1 MKRRRPTTMIRRLP
15 MKGWRPTTMEKP
27 TTMVRSPTMMATKP
41 LTREDIHAVSPR
53 AVHAHTLLVVC

>member
-1 MKRRRPTTMIRRLP
+1 MIRRLP